1 MRPAAFL
8 AVYGPETLCVA
19 VCRLGRTD
27 QRIVAATLAEM
38 AAGCDG
44 LDLGPPLHT
53 LVLVGDTHPLEDEL
67 IDQMFRWRPA
77 THAAQ

>member
-1 MRPAAFL
+1 M
-8 AVYGPETLCVA
+8 A

-38 AAGCDG
+38 ASGCGG
-44 LDLGPPLHT
+44 LDLGPPLHA

-67 IDQMFRWRPA
+67 IDQMYRWRPEA
-77 THAAQ
+77 DAPR